1 MILSMRSINYSLIYE
16 EYTSRCAAQGKA
28 SQLELTTAV
37 ARKQARRLHSRFE
50 AGATVPTGVLWRSNL
65 EPEPQSSASIGAYC
79 LINEAGVDA
88 GVRGGHAGRST

>member
-37 ARKQARRLHSRFE
+37 ARKQARRLHSRFK

-65 EPEPQSSASIGAYC
+65 DPGARAPIEC
-79 LINEAGVDA
+79 Q
-88 GVRGGHAGRST
+88 HRSVLPHQ